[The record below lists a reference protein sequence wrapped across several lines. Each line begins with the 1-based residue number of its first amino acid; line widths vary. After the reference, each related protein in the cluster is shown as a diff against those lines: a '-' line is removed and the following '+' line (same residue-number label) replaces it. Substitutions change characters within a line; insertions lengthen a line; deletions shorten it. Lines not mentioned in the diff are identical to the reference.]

1 MKLSL
6 AELAAR
12 SGMSVPA
19 AQKAIAELQEL
30 GFLAPKSSISILDGG
45 DFRLTM
51 FDCDGFPP
59 THDYLRPEAMQIVEK
74 AKAERRSRALHRSAR
89 HDR

>member
-6 AELAAR
+6 AELASR

-19 AQKAIAELQEL
+19 AQKAIAELEEL

-51 FDCDGFPP
+51 FPCDGHPP

-74 AKAERRSRALHRSAR
+74 AKEQRRSRALRSGTR